1 MQLFD
6 EQVVIGVGSHVMT
19 VGQDIVRL
27 SQPPRLGAGGLQV
40 PLDLVTKTLG
50 QALHYDFIWSQEDLR
65 LFAMPQQAHDVDV
78 AWNLVHLQGISTLV
92 VQFSERPRYRIEEG
106 DTFVL
111 VELLGGERAV
121 VSERRPPVDPLISGI
136 FFEGSAIRIRK
147 TPGAIVEHYEQDRPF
162 RLVFD
167 LYQRQ
172 ETRALPGSTPTST
185 RRLIVLDP
193 GHGGSETGAIGPS
206 GVEEK
211 ALTLQIARTLARRLE
226 TRLPVR
232 VVLTRDEDA
241 DLAHDRRTAIANQQ
255 QADLFISIHL
265 NSSVGS
271 RAQGAETYF
280 SSLEATDA
288 AAAAAAHTENSSGLE
303 SDEALADLQLI
314 LWDLSQSRYLTQ
326 SQRLGTLVQGE
337 LNQALGLKDRGVK
350 QAPFRVLL
358 GAAMPA
364 VLVELGFISN
374 PEEETKLR
382 RVSYQA
388 ELVDALVRAVSR
400 FYGEEEA
407 VNSGSPSS
415 TSTSSS
421 EVP

>member
-1 MQLFD
+1 MLRRCAPFIIPLLLLLVLPVAPVWAQEDEVEDLLPALYTGSARLVRDGRELPLPMTETVLGPLFSLPDLMQALGGELRKGPLGQSFHMQLFD
-6 EQVVIGVGSHVMT
+6 EEVVIGVGSHVMT

-27 SQPPRLGAGGLQV
+27 SQPPRLGTGGLQV

-50 QALHYDFIWSQEDLR
+50 EALHYDFVWSQVDRR
-65 LFAMPQQAHDVDV
+65 LFAMPQEAHDVEV

-121 VSERRPPVDPLISGI
+121 VNERRPPADPLVSGV

-172 ETRALPGSTPTST
+172 ETRVLPGTTPTPT

-193 GHGGSETGAIGPS
+193 GHGGSESGAIGPS

-211 ALTLQIARTLARRLE
+211 ALTLQLARTLARRLE

-232 VVLTRDEDA
+232 VVLTRDE
-241 DLAHDRRTAIANQQ
+241 
-255 QADLFISIHL
+255 
-265 NSSVGS
+265 
-271 RAQGAETYF
+271 
-280 SSLEATDA
+280 
-288 AAAAAAHTENSSGLE
+288 
-303 SDEALADLQLI
+303 
-314 LWDLSQSRYLTQ
+314 
-326 SQRLGTLVQGE
+326 
-337 LNQALGLKDRGVK
+337 
-350 QAPFRVLL
+350 
-358 GAAMPA
+358 
-364 VLVELGFISN
+364 
-374 PEEETKLR
+374 
-382 RVSYQA
+382 
-388 ELVDALVRAVSR
+388 
-400 FYGEEEA
+400 
-407 VNSGSPSS
+407 
-415 TSTSSS
+415 
-421 EVP
+421 

>member
-1 MQLFD
+1 
-6 EQVVIGVGSHVMT
+6 
-19 VGQDIVRL
+19 
-27 SQPPRLGAGGLQV
+27 
-40 PLDLVTKTLG
+40 
-50 QALHYDFIWSQEDLR
+50 
-65 LFAMPQQAHDVDV
+65 
-78 AWNLVHLQGISTLV
+78 
-92 VQFSERPRYRIEEG
+92 
-106 DTFVL
+106 
-111 VELLGGERAV
+111 
-121 VSERRPPVDPLISGI
+121 
-136 FFEGSAIRIRK
+136 
-147 TPGAIVEHYEQDRPF
+147 
-162 RLVFD
+162 
-167 LYQRQ
+167 
-172 ETRALPGSTPTST
+172 
-185 RRLIVLDP
+185 
-193 GHGGSETGAIGPS
+193 
-206 GVEEK
+206 
-211 ALTLQIARTLARRLE
+211 
-226 TRLPVR
+226 
-232 VVLTRDEDA
+232 
-241 DLAHDRRTAIANQQ
+241 Q

-288 AAAAAAHTENSSGLE
+288 AAAASAQSENRSGLE

-388 ELVDALVRAVSR
+388 DLVDALVRAVSR

-407 VNSGSPSS
+407 GLGSPSAA
-415 TSTSSS
+415 STSSA